1 MKARTAVVA
10 AVASTVGLTVGV
22 LATAWF
28 MSRFLTSAQAS
39 SAVATL
45 AVDGLALQ
53 NIHDGDS
60 DAATRL
66 LQARLDAELM
76 TVGSEV
82 KDGYSLT
89 PQAKKAISRI
99 KRFRDS
105 SGYEPSDPDVR
116 RAIREA
122 LSLGGSNQ

>member
-1 MKARTAVVA
+1 VKARTAVVA

-22 LATAWF
+22 LASAWF

-116 RAIREA
+116 SAIREA

>member
-116 RAIREA
+116 SAIREA

>member
-53 NIHDGDS
+53 NIRDGDS

-116 RAIREA
+116 SAIREA

>member
-1 MKARTAVVA
+1 
-10 AVASTVGLTVGV
+10 
-22 LATAWF
+22 
-28 MSRFLTSAQAS
+28 MSRVLTSAQAS

-116 RAIREA
+116 SAIREA

>member
-1 MKARTAVVA
+1 LVHVA
-10 AVASTVGLTVGV
+10 LPDIRAGLKRG
-22 LATAWF
+22 
-28 MSRFLTSAQAS
+28 
-39 SAVATL
+39 ATL

-116 RAIREA
+116 SAIREA

>member
-1 MKARTAVVA
+1 VKARTAVVA

-66 LQARLDAELM
+66 LQARLGAELM

-116 RAIREA
+116 SAIREA

>member
-1 MKARTAVVA
+1 VKARPAVVA

-116 RAIREA
+116 SAIREA

>member
-66 LQARLDAELM
+66 LQARLGAELM

-116 RAIREA
+116 SAIREA

>member
-1 MKARTAVVA
+1 VKARTAVVA

-116 RAIREA
+116 SAIREA